1 MNRIIIAF
9 FLLHFYTHF
18 SFAQNGKNATK
29 LNSNINSESDELYPL
44 ISNDGKKLFFVR
56 SNFKDNVGGEKS
68 GQDIWISEKQSDGS
82 WGKAYN
88 PGKPLNTKGH
98 NSIGGINSSNQK
110 VFASNQYNK
119 MAGGI
124 TSFSCIDSKFSEEK
138 LIWDGNELNS
148 DGFFSFFVNPKET
161 IMLLSYSTSKGG
173 TEDLYVSLKK
183 DGDWGSAKNLGKTLN
198 TSGYEISP
206 FLSADEKTV
215 FFSSNGFKGFGD
227 ADIYFSKRLDDTWE
241 NWTTPKNLGK
251 EVNTAGFDAYFTINP
266 DLKSALFCSGENAE
280 SSSDIYTILLSNI
293 SALSIDTVRL
303 ETEVNKKIYGTISE
317 LLNKKGY
324 KFFGGAKSKRLNS
337 ILEVTEQA
345 DFLDYVPPVSYSGM
359 DTLLVKLCK
368 TKEQKECDSL
378 VVIVKIK
385 EALFK
390 INLEVLDK
398 KSGNVVDIQPDVINS
413 SNNSTFKI
421 DKKSIGVFQT
431 DVPVGNKIE
440 ISVTQKGYFP
450 YSDKI
455 DLSENMD
462 NKTINKKI
470 ELTALETGNSITLRN
485 ILFETA
491 KADLK
496 SDSFESLNKLA
507 DMMSNNK
514 EIKILISGHTD
525 NVGNAAYNLEL
536 SAKRVKSVAAYLQS
550 KGIDSSRLK
559 SQGFGSTKPIAD
571 NKTEEGKQM
580 NRRVEVTIL

>member
-1 MNRIIIAF
+1 MNRIVLAL
-9 FLLHFYTHF
+9 FLLNFYTHF
-18 SFAQNGKNATK
+18 LHAQNSRKANK
-29 LNSNINSESDELYPL
+29 LNNNVNSESDELYPL

-56 SNFKDNVGGEKS
+56 SNSKDNVGGEKS

-82 WGKAYN
+82 WGKAYS

-124 TSFSCIDSKFSEEK
+124 TTFSCIDNKFSEEI

-148 DGFFSFFVNPKET
+148 DGFFSFYVNPKET

-173 TEDLYVSLKK
+173 SEDLFVSLKK
-183 DGDWGSAKNLGKTLN
+183 DGAWGTTKNLGKTIN

-206 FLSADEKTV
+206 YLSADEKTL
-215 FFSSNGFKGFGD
+215 FFSSNGIQGFGD
-227 ADIYFSKRLDDTWE
+227 ADIYFSKRIDDTWE
-241 NWTTPKNLGK
+241 NWTTAKNLGK
-251 EVNTAGFDAYFTINP
+251 EVNTSGFDAYFTINP
-266 DLKSALFCSGENAE
+266 DLKSALFCSGENTE

-317 LLNKKGY
+317 LLNKKEF

-345 DFLDYVPPVSYSGM
+345 DFLDYVPPVSYTGM
-359 DTLLVKLCK
+359 DTLSVKVCK

-390 INLEVLDK
+390 LNIEVFDK
-398 KSGNVVDIQPDVINS
+398 KSDKLLNVQPDVINLT
-413 SNNSTFKI
+413 NNSTFKI
-421 DKKSIGVFQT
+421 EKKSSGVFQT

-440 ISVTQKGYFP
+440 LSVTQKGYFP
-450 YSDKI
+450 FSEKI
-455 DLSENMD
+455 DLSENID
-462 NKTINKKI
+462 NKFINKKI

-491 KADLK
+491 RAELK
-496 SDSFESLNKLA
+496 SDSFESLNKLV

-525 NVGNAAYNLEL
+525 NVGNAAYNLDL
-536 SAKRVKSVAAYLQS
+536 SGKRVKSVAAYLQS

>member
-1 MNRIIIAF
+1 MNRIVLAI
-9 FLLHFYTHF
+9 FLLNFYTHF
-18 SFAQNGKNATK
+18 LQAQNSRKAIKFN
-29 LNSNINSESDELYPL
+29 NNVNSESDELYPI

-56 SNFKDNVGGEKS
+56 SNSKDNVGGEKS

-98 NSIGGINSSNQK
+98 NAIGGINSSNQK

-124 TSFSCIDSKFSEEK
+124 TTFSCIENKFSEEK
-138 LIWDGNELNS
+138 LIWDGIELNS
-148 DGFFSFFVNPKET
+148 DGFFSFYINPKET

-173 TEDLYVSLKK
+173 AEDLYVSLKK
-183 DGDWGSAKNLGKTLN
+183 DGAWGTTKNLGKTIN

-206 FLSADEKTV
+206 YLSADEKTL
-215 FFSSNGFKGFGD
+215 FFSSNGIQGFGD
-227 ADIYFSKRLDDTWE
+227 ADIYFSKRIDDTWE
-241 NWTTPKNLGK
+241 NWTPAKNLGK

-266 DLKSALFCSGENAE
+266 DLKSALFCSGENTE
-280 SSSDIYTILLSNI
+280 SSSDIYTILLSDIN
-293 SALSIDTVRL
+293 ALSMDTVRL

-317 LLNKKGY
+317 LLNKKEY
-324 KFFGGAKSKRLNS
+324 NFFGGAKSKRLNS

-345 DFLDYVPPVSYSGM
+345 DFLDYVPPVSYMGM
-359 DTLLVKLCK
+359 DTLLVKVCK
-368 TKEQKECDSL
+368 TKEQKACDSL

-390 INLEVLDK
+390 LNLEVFDK
-398 KSGNVVDIQPDVINS
+398 KSGKLLDVQPDVINLN
-413 SNNSTFKI
+413 NNSTFKI
-421 DKKSIGVFQT
+421 EKKSIGIFQT

-440 ISVTQKGYFP
+440 LSVTQKGYFP
-450 YSDKI
+450 FSEKI
-455 DLSENMD
+455 DLSENID
-462 NKTINKKI
+462 NKIITKKI

-491 KADLK
+491 KAELK
-496 SDSFESLNKLA
+496 SDSFESLNKLV

-525 NVGNAAYNLEL
+525 NVGNAAYNLDL
-536 SAKRVKSVAAYLQS
+536 SGKRVKSVAAYLQS